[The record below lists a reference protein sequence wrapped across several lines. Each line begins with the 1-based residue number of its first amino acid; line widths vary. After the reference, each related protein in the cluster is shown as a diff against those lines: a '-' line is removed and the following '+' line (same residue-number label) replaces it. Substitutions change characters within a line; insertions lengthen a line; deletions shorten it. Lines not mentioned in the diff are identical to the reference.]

1 MAQQTEVSLQDE
13 TLDAKQ
19 SELRFP
25 EIDPALPA
33 GNQIFDVLQAMILTM
48 ELPPGQAISE
58 SDIASKFGSSRTPVR
73 EALQKLRDA
82 QLVTTKPSRGNFVTK
97 LQRHKM
103 LEARFMRE
111 ALEVAAVDHLCKTGL
126 PDAFTAILHDN
137 LKRQKKAIKRRDN
150 QEFRHLDDAFHL
162 TLARATQYPRVADVL
177 KREKILLDRLR
188 VLALRSKS
196 HQKSLLQ
203 DHQNL
208 LTLILDRNKEP
219 AIELTRRH
227 MNTVLDTLSGLEQTH
242 SHYFEPDSVIRTPS

>member
-1 MAQQTEVSLQDE
+1 MAQQRDVSMPEE
-13 TLDAKQ
+13 TQDAKQ
-19 SELRFP
+19 TALRYP

-33 GNQIFDVLQAMILTM
+33 GNQIYDVLQAMILTM

-58 SDIASKFGSSRTPVR
+58 ADIASRFGSSRTPVR
-73 EALQKLRDA
+73 EALQKLREA
-82 QLVTTKPSRGNFVTK
+82 QLVTTQPSRGNFVTR
-97 LQRHKM
+97 LQRRKIE
-103 LEARFMRE
+103 EARFMRE
-111 ALEVAAVDHLCKTGL
+111 ALEVATVGYLCETGL
-126 PDAFTAILHDN
+126 PDSFSAILHDN

-150 QEFRHLDDAFHL
+150 EEFRHLDDAFHL
-162 TLARATQYPRVADVL
+162 TLARATGFSRVADVL

-208 LTLILDRNKEP
+208 LTLILERDKET

-242 SHYFEPDSVIRTPS
+242 SHYFEPASEIRTP